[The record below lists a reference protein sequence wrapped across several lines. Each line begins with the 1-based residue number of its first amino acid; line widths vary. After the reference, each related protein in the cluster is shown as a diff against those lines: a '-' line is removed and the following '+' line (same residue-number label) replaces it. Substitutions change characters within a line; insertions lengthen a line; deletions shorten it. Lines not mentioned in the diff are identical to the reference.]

1 MTGSVRDYIE
11 QLAALL
17 PPGLAIRRETDT
29 NVYKLLHGMAE
40 ELARVDTRSDDLL
53 RESDPRTTL
62 ELLADWETQVGLPD
76 PCLDGVDQTVQQ
88 RRDAVVARLTGRGGQ
103 SRQFFID
110 LAASLG
116 YTVTITEFRPFRA
129 GISDAGDALTN
140 GDWIF
145 AWRINAPET
154 TIYEFRAGESTA
166 GEPLR
171 SWGNER
177 LECAIDRVKPAHTIL
192 QFAYGA

>member
-1 MTGSVRDYIE
+1 MSLIDDYIE
-11 QLAALL
+11 QLSALL

-29 NVYKLLHGMAE
+29 DVYKLLTALAE
-40 ELARVDTRSDDLL
+40 ELARVDGRGDDLL

-62 ELLADWETQVGLPD
+62 EMLTDWETQVGLPD
-76 PCLDGVDQTVQQ
+76 PCLAGVDQTVQE
-88 RRDAVVARLTGRGGQ
+88 RRNAVVARLTGRGGQ

-129 GISDAGDALTN
+129 GISTAGDALTN

-145 AWRINAPET
+145 AWRVNAPET
-154 TIYEFRAGESTA
+154 TITPFRAGQSTA

-171 SWGNER
+171 AWGNER
-177 LECAIDRVKPAHTIL
+177 LECAIERVSPAHTIL
-192 QFAYGA
+192 QFAYG

>member
-1 MTGSVRDYIE
+1 MSLIDDYIE
-11 QLAALL
+11 QLSSLL

-29 NVYKLLHGMAE
+29 DVYKLLTALAE
-40 ELARVDTRSDDLL
+40 ELARVDGRGDDLL

-62 ELLADWETQVGLPD
+62 EMLTDWETQVGLPD
-76 PCLDGVDQTVQQ
+76 PCLDGVEQTVQE
-88 RRDAVVARLTGRGGQ
+88 RRNAVVARLTGRGGQ

-129 GISDAGDALTN
+129 GISTAGDALTN

-145 AWRINAPET
+145 AWRVNAPET
-154 TIYEFRAGESTA
+154 TITPFRAGQSTA

-171 SWGNER
+171 AWGNER
-177 LECAIDRVKPAHTIL
+177 LECAIERVSPAHTIL
-192 QFAYGA
+192 QFAYG